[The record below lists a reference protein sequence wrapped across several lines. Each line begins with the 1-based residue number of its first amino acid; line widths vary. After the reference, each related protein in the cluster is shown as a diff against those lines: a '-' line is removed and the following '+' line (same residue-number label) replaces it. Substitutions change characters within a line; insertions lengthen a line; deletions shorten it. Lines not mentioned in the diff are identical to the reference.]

1 MVGPNCTPK
10 FVDRGSM
17 AQTPKRATL
26 TREQLG
32 IVDEAKDIF
41 ETADMPEASGD
52 TQQLRRELESAR
64 RQQRDERPA
73 QPAPI
78 DRAPLEPGAA
88 RSFFQTLDAVSQ
100 PPDSDF
106 SQQAHERKREEWR
119 ILGSRQRS
127 LETPFDRYTRLL
139 AETQALQRLRTRRG
153 RACVCARM
161 ARFRT
166 LSAFE
171 QRAKAV

>member
-1 MVGPNCTPK
+1 MAK
-10 FVDRGSM
+10 RG
-17 AQTPKRATL
+17 TL

-32 IVDEAKDIF
+32 ILDATKDVF
-41 ETADMPEASGD
+41 ETADLTETSGES
-52 TQQLRRELESAR
+52 QQLRKELEAAR

-73 QPAPI
+73 QPTPI

-106 SQQAHERKREEWR
+106 SQQAHERKREEWQ

-139 AETQALQRLRTRRG
+139 AETQALQRLRTRKG
-153 RACVCARM
+153 RSCVCARM
-161 ARFRT
+161 AHAWHMLFP
-166 LSAFE
+166 FK
-171 QRAKAV
+171 QRARAVPGTMDAGEAQERDQTGK

>member
-1 MVGPNCTPK
+1 
-10 FVDRGSM
+10 M

-73 QPAPI
+73 QPEI
-78 DRAPLEPGAA
+78 G
-88 RSFFQTLDAVSQ
+88 Q
-100 PPDSDF
+100 
-106 SQQAHERKREEWR
+106 
-119 ILGSRQRS
+119 
-127 LETPFDRYTRLL
+127 
-139 AETQALQRLRTRRG
+139 
-153 RACVCARM
+153 
-161 ARFRT
+161 
-166 LSAFE
+166 
-171 QRAKAV
+171 